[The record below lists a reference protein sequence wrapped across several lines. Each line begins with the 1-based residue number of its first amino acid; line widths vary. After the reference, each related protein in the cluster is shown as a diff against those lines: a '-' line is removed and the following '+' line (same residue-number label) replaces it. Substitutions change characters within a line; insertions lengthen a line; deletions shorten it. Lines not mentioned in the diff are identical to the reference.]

1 MNFYHLILI
10 PRESLENL
18 IGLKFIL
25 EFKLHQQYSE
35 IMKTPYIEAKK
46 IVKAL
51 VNYYEEKNK
60 NMEQS
65 MKGLKKPSAKR

>member
-1 MNFYHLILI
+1 
-10 PRESLENL
+10 
-18 IGLKFIL
+18 
-25 EFKLHQQYSE
+25 
-35 IMKTPYIEAKK
+35 MKTPYIEAKK